1 MKKTRLCTALMVACG
16 GVILSAGAPAFA
28 QGTTTLER
36 VEITGS
42 NIRRINSETASPVLA
57 LTREDIEKSGRSS
70 VAELLQT
77 LSVDNQGSVPKNFG
91 AGFASGASGISLRGL
106 GAASTLVL
114 LNGRRIAPFGLADDG
129 QKVFSDLNLIP
140 LDAVERI
147 EILKDGG
154 SAIYGS
160 DAIAGVVN
168 VILRKDYQGLA
179 MNASYGTTQYG
190 NGQEKRASITGGFGD
205 LQRQGFNVL
214 ANLEVGRQGEIYNR
228 DITDRG
234 YIGRQDLRDLGF
246 SANETVASVSA
257 GGNGAITTN
266 NAAGSAI
273 NGNVRNPV
281 TLDYYN
287 RGNPAGL
294 GFTRIFP
301 AAACSNF
308 TSHPQGDPGGGCLND
323 AAQEYGQIQPSQ
335 KYINFFTR
343 GTLNIAPALQG
354 YAEFNWYNNKNEA
367 FTTPSQVSNSVGYPG
382 GPVSNAGVS
391 LGAAHPDNPYFGS
404 EARLRYLAVDNGP
417 RVRNGDSDFYRILVG
432 LKGTAA
438 EWEYDTG
445 LLYSET
451 KGHDVRTGY
460 LQRDVTFA
468 LLNPTA
474 ANVAAATAGSAAYAA
489 LPAGTLWRIAENAGL
504 NSAALYAAMSPPITS
519 DSDAKITQI
528 DVKASREIGKLDGG
542 PIGLAVGAELR
553 HESISL
559 TPVTGTERG
568 NVIGLGY
575 SAYDGGRTVTAA
587 YVEVLAPLLKQ
598 LEASA
603 ALRYDQYSDAGNST
617 TPKFGIKYTPFRE
630 LALRGTYAKG
640 FRAPSPAENGVGG
653 LAAFSTATDPLRCNL
668 GIAAACA
675 PAAVAVIT
683 SPNPAL
689 KPEKSDNYT
698 LGLVFEPSSKTSIA
712 IDYFDITRKDEINQE
727 QTDAAVAAGHI
738 ARDPTTATAVPG
750 DPGQIV
756 AVLGQ
761 YVNSSRTKVRGF
773 DVDAKQ
779 GFELGGGF
787 GKLTLT
793 AQWTHLF
800 TFKRTEVDG
809 SSRDFAGTH
818 GNCDVTNCIGTPA
831 DRANF
836 GAFVDTG
843 AYRVGI
849 NANYRASIE
858 NKNFKDDPA
867 GCAST
872 FADGS
877 DAPAGCRIA
886 SFTTFDLVGRWQPM
900 KELEVYGSIRNLF
913 NRIAPLDPL
922 TYGQQAF
929 NPLDYAGAVGR
940 FYTVGLKYRFF

>member
-1 MKKTRLCTALMVACG
+1 MVACG
-16 GVILSAGAPAFA
+16 GVMLSAGAPAFA

-417 RVRNGDSDFYRILVG
+417 RVRNGDSDFYRVLVG

-445 LLYSET
+445 LLYSQT

-603 ALRYDQYSDAGNST
+603 ALRYDHYSDAGNST

>member
-140 LDAVERI
+140 LEAVERI

-417 RVRNGDSDFYRILVG
+417 RVRNGDSDFYRVLVG

-445 LLYSET
+445 LLYSQT
-451 KGHDVRTGY
+451 KGHDGRTGY

-603 ALRYDQYSDAGNST
+603 ALRYDHYSDAGNST

>member
-1 MKKTRLCTALMVACG
+1 M
-16 GVILSAGAPAFA
+16 
-28 QGTTTLER
+28 
-36 VEITGS
+36 
-42 NIRRINSETASPVLA
+42 LA

-417 RVRNGDSDFYRILVG
+417 RVRNGDSDFYRALVG

-603 ALRYDQYSDAGNST
+603 ALRYDHYSDAGNST

>member
-343 GTLNIAPALQG
+343 GTLNIQPTMQG

-417 RVRNGDSDFYRILVG
+417 RVRNGDSDFYRVLVG

-445 LLYSET
+445 LLYSQT
-451 KGHDVRTGY
+451 KGHDGRTGY

-519 DSDAKITQI
+519 DSDARITQI

-603 ALRYDQYSDAGNST
+603 ALRYDHYSDAGNST